1 MKVTIYYATH
11 DRNEIKRIS
20 EKYIIPSSYNVNGE
34 TEECDI
40 HPSRLADMQC
50 EVDKKL
56 IEIRRK
62 NNGNI

>member
-1 MKVTIYYATH
+1 MKVTIYYATSNR
-11 DRNEIKRIS
+11 DEIKRIS
-20 EKYIIPSSYNVNGE
+20 EKYLIPSSCNVNGE